1 MGGKRRVGVSEKR
14 PNFGPLQIFVQ
25 SGTKRSQNE
34 TVTWVMQECKDAY
47 EEIRSAARSVQTA
60 RWSPGGGGKTNL
72 IFTGSNDP
80 YDFCFQHR
88 KHVGQWSQSYLQCV
102 LWEWL
107 RLEDIHYWPGSDR
120 EGLQG
125 RALVLDCLDVLS
137 PCISLTTSNTRL
149 HSTRLGTNVSLC
161 GSESP
166 SRSDGIKSKSLRARK
181 TE

>member
-1 MGGKRRVGVSEKR
+1 MSLWNVWFRKAKMHTWKSALSKD
-14 PNFGPLQIFVQ
+14 PL
-25 SGTKRSQNE
+25 
-34 TVTWVMQECKDAY
+34 
-47 EEIRSAARSVQTA
+47 QTA
-60 RWSPGGGGKTNL
+60 RWSPAGGNINL
-72 IFTGSNDP
+72 IFTGSNDL
-80 YDFCFQHR
+80 YDFCFQHT
-88 KHVGQWSQSYLQCV
+88 KHRGQWSQSYLQCV

-149 HSTRLGTNVSLC
+149 YSTRLGTNVSLC

-166 SRSDGIKSKSLRARK
+166 GCSNRIKSKSLWDRK
-181 TE
+181 TERVSIMQAIP